1 MRPLSALVLNQ
12 MKSIQRRLGLL
23 IIVAIMASAAS
34 WSTPAQGG
42 GTEQDSAC
50 QVYLARPDPRDC
62 FVFPD
67 CGGYFIYSYDMPV
80 EDLCTADLPFAGY
93 VTRLV
98 YVDFNGTITPFDV
111 PCDQPLT
118 GSIQPDPDYPNFN
131 MFVALACAG

>member
-1 MRPLSALVLNQ
+1 MTA
-12 MKSIQRRLGLL
+12 IQRRLGLL
-23 IIVAIMASAAS
+23 LVVAITASAS
-34 WSTPAQGG
+34 GWSTPAQRA

-50 QVYLARPDPRDC
+50 PVYLARPDLRDC

-67 CGGYFIYSYDMPV
+67 CGGYFIYRYDTAV
-80 EDLCTADLPFAGY
+80 ENLCTADLPFAGH

-98 YVDFNGTITPFDV
+98 YVDDDGTITPFDV

-131 MFVALACAG
+131 MFVALACVG